1 MLGYTKK
8 YCMNII
14 AYVFYIIVTYL
25 ITVRVG
31 RIFYTNGR
39 HYILSILKGDERL
52 TDFINKILLT
62 GYYLMNL
69 GYATIMLRFW
79 KTITSWTD
87 LIASVS
93 NMTGRIILSLAVMHF
108 INMYTIIIIGEK
120 QQILTHFKK

>member
-1 MLGYTKK
+1 
-8 YCMNII
+8 
-14 AYVFYIIVTYL
+14 
-25 ITVRVG
+25 
-31 RIFYTNGR
+31 
-39 HYILSILKGDERL
+39 
-52 TDFINKILLT
+52 
-62 GYYLMNL
+62 MNL